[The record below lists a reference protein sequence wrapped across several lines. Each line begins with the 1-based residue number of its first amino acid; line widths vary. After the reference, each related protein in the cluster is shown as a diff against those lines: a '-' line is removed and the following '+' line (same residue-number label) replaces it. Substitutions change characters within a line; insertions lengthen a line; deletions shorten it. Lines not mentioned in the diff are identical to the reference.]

1 MGDDGQKMGWRSG
14 LLQDFQI
21 PADFLPDLLQ
31 LHDPRPLRGETQSRH
46 QATLSDQLPLQVA
59 RQMNIGRLLDTRNI
73 DDYPFLFV
81 SETYFPNG

>member
-1 MGDDGQKMGWRSG
+1 MGGWAGR
-14 LLQDFQI
+14 LQDVQV
-21 PADFLPDLLQ
+21 PPDVQPDLLQ

-59 RQMNIGRLLDTRNI
+59 RQMIIGRLLDTRNI